1 MGRARDPKLLE
12 IVKGYGKTWNA
23 VRNRRAATISYGNLQ
38 RHIGNERL
46 LLSVHLFIQKHVLHP
61 PISAHHHYHRMPL
74 HSR

>member
-38 RHIGNERL
+38 RHIGNE
-46 LLSVHLFIQKHVLHP
+46 
-61 PISAHHHYHRMPL
+61 
-74 HSR
+74 